1 MSIFFLIHSFK
12 SNFPGSDNSGVP
24 ASEIRD
30 KILPILICS
39 IILYICFFSLNLW
52 YETNFFLIFK

>member
-1 MSIFFLIHSFK
+1 MSIFLLIHSFK
-12 SNFPGSDNSGVP
+12 SNLPGSDNNGVP
-24 ASEIRD
+24 ASEMRD

-39 IILYICFFSLNLW
+39 IILCVCFFSLNLW